1 MNLETLYLYCDVIR
15 SNSFSLGAA
24 ANQVSQSAA
33 SQSVRQ
39 LEQELEVQLIDR
51 SKRPFA
57 VTREGNIFFDAC
69 QDVVECLEAAK
80 AEISSQKKRIEG
92 AVRVAV
98 IYSIGLHDMGWY
110 TQQFTALYP
119 KARIRL
125 AYLHPDE
132 VVEAVETDA
141 ADVGILS
148 FPSPNKS
155 LTIIPWR
162 SEPMVFVCASGQP
175 IAGARKVT
183 AADIA
188 PLKFV
193 AFDRTL
199 SIRKAVDRA
208 LRNLGVKPKI
218 AMQFD
223 NIETIKQA
231 IATQGAVSILPRPSV
246 RREVEEGV
254 LVEIPLD
261 MPELIRQVGIIHR
274 KQKLLAPTAAAWI
287 EFLQEYRPGDRV
299 ASDQWRARDSAP
311 GFEESK

>member
-39 LEQELEVQLIDR
+39 LEQELGVQLIDR
-51 SKRPFA
+51 TKRPLA

-69 QDVVECLEAAK
+69 QDIVECLEAAK
-80 AEISSQKKRIEG
+80 AEINSQKKRIEG

-110 TQQFTALYP
+110 TQQFTSLYP
-119 KARIRL
+119 RARIRL

-132 VVEAVETDA
+132 VIEAVGSDS

-162 SEPMVFVCASGQP
+162 SEPMSFVCAASHP
-175 IAGARKVT
+175 LATFKKIT
-183 AADIA
+183 ATDIA
-188 PLKFV
+188 HQSFV

-208 LRNLGVKPKI
+208 LRSIGVKPEI

-231 IATQGAVSILPRPSV
+231 IATQGAVSILPCPSV
-246 RREVEEGV
+246 RREVDDGV

-261 MPELIRQVGIIHR
+261 MPALMRQVGIIHR
-274 KQKLLAPTAAAWI
+274 KQKLLAPTTVAWI
-287 EFLQEYRPGDRV
+287 EFLQKYQPGDSV
-299 ASDQWRARDSAP
+299 S
-311 GFEESK
+311 

>member
-39 LEQELEVQLIDR
+39 LELELGVQLIDR
-51 SKRPFA
+51 TKRPFA

-69 QDVVECLEAAK
+69 QDVVERLEAAK

-98 IYSIGLHDMGWY
+98 IYSVGLHDMGWY
-110 TQQFTALYP
+110 TQQFSSLYP

-132 VVEAVETDA
+132 VVEAVGSDA

-162 SEPMVFVCASGQP
+162 SEPMVFVCTSSHPLARSSKITAP
-175 IAGARKVT
+175 EIANER
-183 AADIA
+183 
-188 PLKFV
+188 FV

-199 SIRKAVDRA
+199 SIRKVVDRA
-208 LRNLGVKPKI
+208 LRGLGVKPEI
-218 AMQFD
+218 TMQFD

-231 IATQGAVSILPRPSV
+231 IATQGAVSILPHPSV

-261 MPELIRQVGIIHR
+261 MPKLIRQVSIVHR
-274 KQKLLAPTAAAWI
+274 KQKLLAPTTTAWI
-287 EFLQEYRPGDRV
+287 EFLQRYRPGDRV
-299 ASDQWRARDSAP
+299 PSDDSN
-311 GFEESK
+311 

>member
-39 LEQELEVQLIDR
+39 LELELGVQLIDR
-51 SKRPFA
+51 TKRPFA
-57 VTREGNIFFDAC
+57 ITREGNVFFEAC
-69 QDVVECLEAAK
+69 QDVVERLETAK
-80 AEISSQKKRIEG
+80 AEITSHKKRIEG

-98 IYSIGLHDMGWY
+98 IYSVGLNDMGWY
-110 TQQFTALYP
+110 TQQFTALHP

-132 VVEAVETDA
+132 VIKAVGSDT

-148 FPSPNKS
+148 FPPPNKS
-155 LTIIPWR
+155 LTIIPWH
-162 SEPMVFVCASGQP
+162 SEPMVFVCASNHP
-175 IAGARKVT
+175 LAGAATVT
-183 AADIA
+183 AAEI
-188 PLKFV
+188 PHQKFV

-199 SIRKAVDRA
+199 LIRKAVDRA
-208 LRNLGVKPKI
+208 LRNIGVKADI

-231 IATQGAVSILPRPSV
+231 IATQRGVSILPRPSV
-246 RREVEEGV
+246 RREVEEGI
-254 LVEIPLD
+254 LVEIPLE

-287 EFLQEYRPGDRV
+287 DFLQKHRPADRLPQP
-299 ASDQWRARDSAP
+299 DI
-311 GFEESK
+311 